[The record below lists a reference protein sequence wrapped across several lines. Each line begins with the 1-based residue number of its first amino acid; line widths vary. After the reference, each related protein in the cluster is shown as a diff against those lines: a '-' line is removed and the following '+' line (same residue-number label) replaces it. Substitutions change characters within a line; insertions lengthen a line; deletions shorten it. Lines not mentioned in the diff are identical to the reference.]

1 MKRSQINKSTRSRG
15 GLIWSYFRV
24 WTLHYLWLYII
35 SSTLCSCVHG
45 EEEIWTDQQQPVLV
59 FISLLSC
66 MLPLKAVLSVVAL
79 GLWTRITIGRH
90 SLWGDAISHAQ
101 QSCLGSSQLL
111 ASPKATGLQCKC
123 CWLPQE
129 IWLGC
134 WWHTQPDWAGA
145 GIKYAPN
152 YSWHINFM
160 LRIRYTFCT
169 LKCSHSYAIPW
180 VKRKIANRVILRLV
194 SN

>member
-1 MKRSQINKSTRSRG
+1 MLLCAWRGRDMNRSTAACSR
-15 GLIWSYFRV
+15 
-24 WTLHYLWLYII
+24 
-35 SSTLCSCVHG
+35 
-45 EEEIWTDQQQPVLV
+45 

-145 GIKYAPN
+145 GIKYALN

-169 LKCSHSYAIPW
+169 LKCLHSYAIPW

-194 SN
+194 SNENVSCDRDLRCICTTSSELAEQKEKLSL